1 MPERGDGEA
10 IGLDVGGTKINAF
23 RVARDGTIVERSSAP
38 TPADDE
44 DATLSAMVE
53 LATSLKTPD
62 VLAVGVGAAGL
73 VDAAE
78 GVLRFAPNLAWRD
91 LPIARRMR
99 EALGLP
105 CQVDNDASMAAY
117 GEFRFGAGRGYRH
130 LLLVTVGTGIG
141 GGIVADGRLFRGAN
155 GFAAE
160 IGHIVV
166 EPGGPLC
173 GCGNRGCWEQV
184 AAGRAIDR
192 MGREEARDHEHSILR
207 RLAGGDPD
215 KVTGRLVTEAAQR
228 GDDAARGILAQT
240 GARLGEG
247 IAGLVNVLDPQV
259 VVVGGGAIVAGDLML
274 DSARAAFR
282 EAVEAPEHRPRVP
295 IVPAQLG
302 NDAGAVGAAVLAL
315 EELGRVMV

>member
-1 MPERGDGEA
+1 VSVGGDQA
-10 IGLDVGGTKINAF
+10 IGIDVGGTKINAF
-23 RVARDGTIVERSSAP
+23 RVGRDGTIVERTSVP
-38 TPADDE
+38 TPADDAA
-44 DATLSAMVE
+44 ATLAAMVA
-53 LATSLKTPD
+53 LARSLITPG
-62 VLAVGVGAAGL
+62 VLAIGVGAAGM
-73 VDAAE
+73 VDATE

-91 LPIARRMR
+91 LPIAGRMR

-160 IGHIVV
+160 IGHVIV

-184 AAGRAIDR
+184 ASGGAIGRVGRETVLEYPHSLLWRLADGDASNVTGKIVTDAALKGDEVSMGIVAEAGR
-192 MGREEARDHEHSILR
+192 
-207 RLAGGDPD
+207 
-215 KVTGRLVTEAAQR
+215 
-228 GDDAARGILAQT
+228 
-240 GARLGEG
+240 RLGEG

-259 VVVGGGAIVAGDLML
+259 VVVGGGVIVAGDLL
-274 DSARAAFR
+274 LEPARASFL
-282 EAVEAPEHRPRVP
+282 EAVEGPEHRPRVP

-302 NDAGAVGAAVLAL
+302 NDAGAVGAATLAL